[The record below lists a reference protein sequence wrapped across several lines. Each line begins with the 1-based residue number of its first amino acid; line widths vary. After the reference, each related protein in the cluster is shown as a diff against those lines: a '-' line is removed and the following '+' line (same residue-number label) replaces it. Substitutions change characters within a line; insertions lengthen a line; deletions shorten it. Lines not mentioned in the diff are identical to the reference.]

1 MIDTSTLTIA
11 KIRAHLNDKVHDALA
26 RAGAPEARVELAPA
40 PKPELGDVGF
50 PVFALA
56 KVLRKAPPLIAKEVA
71 ELIEPDAVIA
81 EVNTEKA
88 YVNLRLDQ
96 GTFCEVVLREA
107 IERGERFGGDQV
119 SGEDKKQWMVE
130 YSSPNTNKPLHLG
143 HLRNNLLGASVAKMA
158 AFFGHEVTRVNLV
171 NDRGVHIC
179 KSMLA
184 YQTWGEGTDPEQAGK
199 KGDQLVGDFY
209 VLFDKKLGEEYAAW
223 KATPAAEGAP
233 EVDDKDAYFNNVS
246 ELGAQV
252 REMLRAWEAGDEA
265 VVALWSKMNQW
276 VFDGF
281 DQSYARMGVGFE
293 RVQRES
299 ETYKLGKAIVEEGL
313 QKGVLKKREDGATVC
328 DLEQV
333 GLQGEKVLLRADG
346 TSVYMTQDLG
356 TAEQRFAEH
365 ELDKLVYV
373 VGDEQIYH
381 FDVLFKILGLLR
393 PGLSERCYH
402 LAYGMIR
409 LPEGK
414 MKSREGTV
422 VDADDLMD
430 AMHELAAEE
439 LKARSEAGHA
449 HVEGIDEAELSH
461 RAEAIGMAGLKY
473 FLLKYAPKTSFEYD
487 PKASIDF
494 QGQTGPYALYNY
506 GRTRSLSRKAEAAGD
521 ALGFDA
527 AAVRRLGT
535 PQELALAR
543 KLYDWPEVVARAAL
557 QHDPSRITEYV
568 FELCKGFAFIFTD
581 KDNHPIATCDDAEL
595 RRGRLLLAGAVGNTI
610 AVALSLLGID
620 VLEEM

>member
-1 MIDTSTLTIA
+1 MLDTSTLTIA

-26 RAGAPEARVELAPA
+26 GAGAPDARVELAPA
-40 PKPELGDVGF
+40 PKPEMGDVGF

-56 KVLRKAPPLIAKEVA
+56 KVLRKAPPLIAKDVA
-71 ELIEPDAVIA
+71 ARIEPDAVIA

-119 SGEDKKQWMVE
+119 LGETRMRWMVE

-143 HLRNNLLGASVAKMA
+143 HLRNNLLGASVAKIA
-158 AFFGHEVTRVNLV
+158 AFYGHEVTRVNLV

-184 YQTWGEGTDPEQAGK
+184 YELWGEGTDPKKAGK

-209 VLFDKKLGEEYAAW
+209 VLFDQKLGDEYAAW
-223 KATPAAEGAP
+223 KATPKAEGAA
-233 EVDDKDAYFNNVS
+233 EAEDKDAYFNNVS
-246 ELGAQV
+246 ELGAKV

-313 QKGVLKKREDGATVC
+313 EKGALKKRDDGATVC

-333 GLQGEKVLLRADG
+333 GLQGEKVLLRSDG

-439 LKARSEAGHA
+439 LKVRAADGHA
-449 HVEGIDEAELSH
+449 HVEGIDEAEVSR
-461 RAEAIGMAGLKY
+461 RAEAIGMASLKY

-487 PKASIDF
+487 PKASIEF
-494 QGQTGPYALYNY
+494 TGQTGPYALYNY
-506 GRTRSLSRKAEAAGD
+506 GRTRSLRRKAEAAGD
-521 ALGFDA
+521 DLSFDV
-527 AAVRRLGT
+527 AAVRQLGT
-535 PQELALAR
+535 PQELALTR
-543 KLYDWPEVVARAAL
+543 KLSDWPEVVARAAENY
-557 QHDPSRITEYV
+557 DPSRIAEYV
-568 FELCKGFAFIFTD
+568 FELCKAFAFIFTD
-581 KDNHPIATCDDAEL
+581 KENHPIATCEDAAL
-595 RRGRLLLAGAVGNTI
+595 RRGRLLLADAVGNTI